1 MEKLSRVKKYEDL
14 RKNIES
20 ETPSGGDAVSGDKLS
35 SYANKLNTIDPT
47 VFKKMDIKE
56 ENHVPERERRESY
69 FQDELDTPIASFTNE
84 YLDDFIS
91 EVKEYNIRK
100 GTRENEDTE
109 IDILSQLQNVSRKR
123 SQYVEQI
130 KDPTPE
136 PKLEETNTMS
146 RDDIAKQVQEL
157 LKEEKL
163 EPVIA
168 APVEEKPVEPKEP
181 TRVYEKITK
190 PQPIVEEPEVPTDS
204 MHAQLVEETQQL
216 RVQLNEYE
224 GELTDLNDG
233 LDKTNRILNIIL
245 CTLIFVLIA
254 VIGVVIY
261 WLVKEGG
268 LL

>member
-20 ETPSGGDAVSGDKLS
+20 ENPSSGDVVSGDKLS

-56 ENHVPERERRESY
+56 ENHIPERERREAY
-69 FQDELDTPIASFTNE
+69 FQDELDTPISSFTNE

-130 KDPTPE
+130 KDPQPVQ
-136 PKLEETNTMS
+136 KLEETNTIS

-163 EPVIA
+163 EPVNDDPIVTKA
-168 APVEEKPVEPKEP
+168 AEPKES
-181 TRVYEKITK
+181 TQVYEKITR
-190 PQPIVEEPEVPTDS
+190 PQPVMEAAEVPTDS